1 MRFRVLSWRENMRDE
16 FSATLQ
22 IEGDG
27 QKLKVECHPAHEAA
41 KLIRQA
47 HEADIWVDWSLSG
60 PASMP

>member
-1 MRFRVLSWRENMRDE
+1 MRDE